1 MLPSAGRP
9 PTTRRVQPTMKTATD
24 ATTDDAHAPTI
35 PPADSAPPP
44 TDISWVAL
52 CQRQFS
58 DSDRRLK
65 NLADGENAAFHDGV

>member
-1 MLPSAGRP
+1 MVLTPRRP
-9 PTTRRVQPTMKTATD
+9 DADHPTMKTATD
-24 ATTDDAHAPTI
+24 TTTEDAYTPTI
-35 PPADSAPPP
+35 PPADATPPP

-58 DSDRRLK
+58 DSERRLK